1 MITDEKNIEIFHKG
15 IRNVLLPSFDEM
27 EIVIILNI
35 WNNQTLIRLL
45 NPYLQSD
52 MLHIHFFLLIALI
65 YSSWESP
72 RQGSWN
78 HLEQGPSH
86 PSQFT
91 VSTWCWSGV
100 LTSKHLCLRWRSQ
113 GTAGAVY
120 LETRAH
126 LSCIPPARIKT
137 SVSGVFSSDAC
148 ACGPEQQQNKYNAP
162 YTTVKYNAW
171 DTMS

>member
-45 NPYLQSD
+45 NHYLQSD

-65 YSSWESP
+65 YSSWEST

-78 HLEQGPSH
+78 HLEQGLSH

-91 VSTWCWSGV
+91 VSTWCWSGA

-148 ACGPEQQQNKYNAP
+148 ACGPEQQQNICS
-162 YTTVKYNAW
+162 TI
-171 DTMS
+171 